1 MEIGAK
7 NLLAMGLLCH
17 YFSLLCEVLINM
29 MKKILLMCCM
39 IISLMHAE
47 FKAYEV
53 FLPISASL
61 FGGQGLMLL
70 GFLGI
75 KKTKKMIL
83 DNKLD
88 ATCYVASNLLLYG
101 FSSALVNFVNNNNNK

>member
-1 MEIGAK
+1 
-7 NLLAMGLLCH
+7 
-17 YFSLLCEVLINM
+17 
-29 MKKILLMCCM
+29 M

-70 GFLGI
+70 GVLGA
-75 KKTKKMIL
+75 KNAKKMIVES
-83 DNKLD
+83 KLKV
-88 ATCYVASNLLLYG
+88 TCYVAFQSVLLYG
-101 FSSALVNFVNNNNNK
+101 FSAVLVNFVNNNNNK